1 MLSDNVFSAAL
12 GSCELKRSIPP
23 HLPWW
28 YFYVNLANITRK
40 PENASHSKKKRSI
53 RSSLSKQ
60 ASLKALSLIFC
71 KIEKRSH
78 ATLPGVLIQCIAAFH
93 WSVHFLL
100 IRKHFWDLN
109 FSCRSLAIFN
119 CTLKRPQFELVVP
132 LLCFVAV
139 SPLLP
144 PPFPP
149 FPPAVTWH
157 CVSTIK
163 QLVSSKKYSEPL
175 LQQNCRKR
183 TRHLKRMIGKQAS
196 SNFLLNF
203 QTSSC
208 TKVVN

>member
-1 MLSDNVFSAAL
+1 MDFCGDHFFLVRHKFHWIICWACEVFANLCLKMLPDNVFSAAL
-12 GSCELKRSIPP
+12 GSFQLKRSIPP

-119 CTLKRPQFELVVP
+119 CTVKATPIRVGGSPSLFCGSVP
-132 LLCFVAV
+132 SF
-139 SPLLP
+139 PLPSL
-144 PPFPP
+144 PPFPCSNL
-149 FPPAVTWH
+149 ALRVNNQTT
-157 CVSTIK
+157 CV
-163 QLVSSKKYSEPL
+163 L
-175 LQQNCRKR
+175 
-183 TRHLKRMIGKQAS
+183 
-196 SNFLLNF
+196 
-203 QTSSC
+203 
-208 TKVVN
+208 